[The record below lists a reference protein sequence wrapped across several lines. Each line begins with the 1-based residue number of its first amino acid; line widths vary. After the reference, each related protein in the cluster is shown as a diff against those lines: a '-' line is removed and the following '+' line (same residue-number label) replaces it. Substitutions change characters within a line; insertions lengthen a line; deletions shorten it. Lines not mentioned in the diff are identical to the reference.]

1 MSIFSRNKPPRV
13 KRTGFNLSHE
23 KVLTTNFGRLTPIY
37 LEEVVP
43 GDKFSVQTE
52 LLVKLAPMASP
63 AFSRIDCAIHYFFVP
78 NRLIWDGWERWI
90 SGTVDG
96 TTTDQIPTKDNYM
109 PPFPSYAVDLTT
121 TDRRNAH
128 AKGSLFDYLTG
139 SVYSSTSSAALTD
152 MMISRLP
159 FHAYQ
164 FVYDEYFRDENVG
177 RLPMIN
183 TKDGFSN
190 ISYTPLRNMFGLSG
204 NINLTD
210 YPNNYDNIMTNGL
223 LKIQYGCWRKDYFT
237 SALPWTQRG
246 GESKLYIEGTSR
258 IPNDTP
264 INIVDSNIVPWGG
277 TGSQQGGITFSQ
289 GGWTTYEGVT
299 SNVIQNPDHPQPWV
313 VQNRSGQTITTDGT
327 IKNAQTS
334 GTLYSN
340 APSYTEAELNPRKN
354 LNYDSNLKVDG
365 TETHRHQ
372 IAAGQGFPIQQF
384 AVTHTNISGKLN
396 TTSPESL
403 VGAVTGSIS
412 VNDVRRAFQL
422 QRWLE
427 RTARGGYRYIEQ
439 ILSHF
444 GVYSSDKRLDRPEH
458 LGGGKVPVVVGDIYQ
473 TSDNSKTSGGTNTG
487 NRAGHGNAYGSAA
500 GFKNKHIEEHG
511 YIMGVLIARPRSV
524 YMNGIDRTFI
534 KGANGDRFDFYW
546 PEFAHIGE
554 QPIYNAELAL
564 MTGQG
569 TNNLGAFGYTPRYH
583 EYRYH
588 RSTIHGDFRD
598 SLAFWHQG
606 RDFGTTMPTLNSTF
620 LECSDATN
628 YRPFYDTTSATDHL
642 WCFMT
647 NHVKALRPIPRFSD
661 PGYAD
666 H

>member
-13 KRTGFNLSHE
+13 KRTAFNLSHE
-23 KVLTTNFGRLTPIY
+23 KVLSTNFGRLTPIY
-37 LEEVVP
+37 VEEVVP

-78 NRLIWDGWERWI
+78 NRIIWDGWERWI
-90 SGTVDG
+90 SGTQTG
-96 TTTDQIPTKDNYM
+96 QISSTSQKDEYM
-109 PPFPSYAVDLTT
+109 PPFPSYTADLTT
-121 TDRRNAH
+121 QDRRNAH
-128 AKGSLFDYLTG
+128 AKSSLFDYMTG
-139 SVYSSTSSAALTD
+139 TAFSVSTSQAFGD
-152 MMISRLP
+152 VKFNRLP

-164 FVYDEYFRDENVG
+164 MIYDEYFRDENVG
-177 RLPMIN
+177 RVPIIQ
-183 TKDGFSN
+183 TRDGMAAVTYS
-190 ISYTPLRNMFGLSG
+190 PLRNVYGIPG
-204 NINLTD
+204 DVNLTD
-210 YPNNYDNIMTNGL
+210 FPSTYDNIITNGL
-223 LKIQYGCWRKDYFT
+223 LQIQYACWRKDYFT

-246 GESKLYIEGTSR
+246 DDAKLI
-258 IPNDTP
+258 I
-264 INIVDSNIVPWGG
+264 DSSI
-277 TGSQQGGITFSQ
+277 TGALNGNFTG
-289 GGWTTYEGVT
+289 
-299 SNVIQNPDHPQPWV
+299 
-313 VQNRSGQTITTDGT
+313 
-327 IKNAQTS
+327 S
-334 GTLYSN
+334 GTLN
-340 APSYTEAELNPRKN
+340 GPLIFNDVTGTGMTPVPSLEVKYVNTGQDVRLTNR
-354 LNYDSNLKVDG
+354 DSNTLFNKDG
-365 TETHRHQ
+365 EMRVSNTGRFYANQGGSDTYHPAGINPKADSSLPSTLQTVQGDGVHSHSMPPMSTNVSHQ
-372 IAAGQGFPIQQF
+372 GQFGIPQAQFQVTDAPAA
-384 AVTHTNISGKLN
+384 V
-396 TTSPESL
+396 
-403 VGAVTGSIS
+403 VGGIK

-439 ILSHF
+439 ILAHF

-458 LGGGKVPVVVGDIYQ
+458 LGGGKIPVVVGDIYQ

-511 YIMGVLIARPRSV
+511 YIIGVLTSRPRSV
-524 YMNGIDRTFI
+524 YMQGIDRTFL
-534 KGANGDRFDFYW
+534 KGAQGDRFDFYW

-554 QPIYNAELAL
+554 QPVYNAELYLAA
-564 MTGQG
+564 GQG
-569 TNNLGAFGYTPRYH
+569 TSNMGTFGYTPRYH

-598 SLAFWHQG
+598 NLAFWHQG
-606 RDFGTTMPTLNSTF
+606 RQFSSLPTLNPSF

-628 YRPFYDTTSATDHL
+628 YRPFYDTTSGTDHL

-647 NHVKALRPIPRFSD
+647 NHVHALRPIPRFSD